1 MSRLS
6 RYRKPCYVIM
16 TKIRIFRL
24 YDPTLQRQ
32 EPEAM
37 IQIGKANP
45 RCLNYK
51 DIVKLEVVLR
61 NVK

>member
-1 MSRLS
+1 
-6 RYRKPCYVIM
+6 M
-16 TKIRIFRL
+16 TKIRLFRL

-45 RCLNYK
+45 PYLNCK
-51 DIVKLEVVLR
+51 DIVNLDVVLR